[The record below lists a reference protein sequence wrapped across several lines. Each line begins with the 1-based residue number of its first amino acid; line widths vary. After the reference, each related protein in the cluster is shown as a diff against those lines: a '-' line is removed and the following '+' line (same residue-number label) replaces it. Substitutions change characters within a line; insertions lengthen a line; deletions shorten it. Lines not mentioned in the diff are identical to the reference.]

1 MTNIVKFPK
10 EHRSRPAPAEALTQ
24 QPLKVEAK
32 QVKSRGFLSALS
44 KGAWVLTAI
53 CWPVLK
59 WVLSLDCVF
68 QLVRMIYHWD
78 TPGIYA
84 GWNFLLHFSV
94 LCAATYYVS
103 LHKPKG
109 L

>member
-10 EHRSRPAPAEALTQ
+10 EHRNRPQPAEPAL
-24 QPLKVEAK
+24 PKPEKVKAK
-32 QVKSRGFLSALS
+32 QVKSGGILNALS
-44 KGAWVLTAI
+44 KGIWVLTAI

-59 WVLSLDCVF
+59 WVLSLDCVY

-78 TPGIYA
+78 TPGAHA

-94 LCAATYYVS
+94 LCAVTYYVS
-103 LHKPKG
+103 VHKPKG